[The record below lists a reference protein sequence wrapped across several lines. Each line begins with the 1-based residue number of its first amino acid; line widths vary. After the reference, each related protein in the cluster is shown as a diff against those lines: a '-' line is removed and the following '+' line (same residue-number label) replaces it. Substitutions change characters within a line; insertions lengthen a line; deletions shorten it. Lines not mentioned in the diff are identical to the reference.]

1 MYVVI
6 RTFVD
11 LQDWQVVGGIRSY
24 HRYIP
29 GDVYPREGL
38 TPTPERIRSLLTADN
53 ALRTPLIAVPVVE
66 ESEHGKA
73 PEDTQEAH
81 TAPEEA
87 GDRDSPPVDGKPAG
101 KPARKSSKG
110 KTTVK
115 KAAPKR
121 SRAAGKKA
129 GT

>member
-11 LQDWQVVGGIRSY
+11 LQDWQVVGGIRAY

-53 ALRTPLIAVPVVE
+53 AQHVPLIAVPVKKE
-66 ESEHGKA
+66 PEPEKATADAQGK
-73 PEDTQEAH
+73 
-81 TAPEEA
+81 
-87 GDRDSPPVDGKPAG
+87 DSPSEDAKPAR
-101 KPARKSSKG
+101 KPARKSTSKG
-110 KTTVK
+110 RTTEK
-115 KAAPKR
+115 KATPKR
-121 SRAAGKKA
+121 DRTARKKA